1 MMFVNRKVH
10 NWWWNRSNYYQMVYI
25 FEFTL
30 P

>member
-1 MMFVNRKVH
+1 VIIVKQVH